1 MGSKEPDVRYLDVR
15 GWGEGE
21 RVEEEEGGERE
32 EGDGADEDGVNIE
45 RRNIVGDVN
54 NEKDNSLSQHCLT
67 TYHVI
72 TGILIGYRH

>member
-1 MGSKEPDVRYLDVR
+1 MGSKEPDVRHLDIR

-54 NEKDNSLSQHCLT
+54 DEKDNQRGEEDIKQL
-67 TYHVI
+67 VFK
-72 TGILIGYRH
+72 